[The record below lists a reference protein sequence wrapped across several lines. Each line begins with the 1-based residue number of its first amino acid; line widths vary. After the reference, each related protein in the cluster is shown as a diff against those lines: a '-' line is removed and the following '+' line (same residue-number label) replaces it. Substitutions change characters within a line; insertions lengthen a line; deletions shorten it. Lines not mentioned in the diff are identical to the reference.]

1 MKQGCD
7 ATLPS
12 NLNDFWIDEL
22 QRSLEQLFEGLDD
35 ADDSDSNGCMSLPL
49 VAIIHILFA
58 KNEGLVVEESME
70 DMFRRLIEA
79 TISLC
84 WMPSR
89 ISLPHCSSVRSTMF
103 LNICSASF
111 LYMVTCVAVH
121 ANFLNDSKSSP
132 G

>member
-1 MKQGCD
+1 MSNAHMLKRFQEEVMKQGCD

-70 DMFRRLIEA
+70 DMFRYFEDYRIELALEVVRRKTCVQAEPA
-79 TISLC
+79 TIKNIFTNRQV
-84 WMPSR
+84 R
-89 ISLPHCSSVRSTMF
+89 INS
-103 LNICSASF
+103 
-111 LYMVTCVAVH
+111 
-121 ANFLNDSKSSP
+121 
-132 G
+132 